1 MYGGK
6 QRPTFVTF
14 AKYGVGD
21 NLSGFVVFASMSQFK
36 HRKFWQDN
44 PQIKAIIKAVPE
56 NEHMEYPPEAGV
68 ALSQQYYVNP
78 RNKRARQE
86 QLEQCEGVVEKIL
99 REGDDVL
106 VHCHSSVHR
115 APTVGTAL
123 YCRITGG
130 DGEASCSLL
139 H

>member
-1 MYGGK
+1 MYGGR

-21 NLSGFVVFASMSQFK
+21 NLTGFVIFASLKQFSS
-36 HRKFWQDN
+36 RRFWQDN
-44 PQIKAIIKAVPE
+44 PRIKAIIKAVPE
-56 NEHMEYPPEAGV
+56 DERFSYPSEAGA

-78 RNKRARQE
+78 RNKKARQE